1 MVAMSTI
8 KQDGRIQ
15 RIGIMQKR
23 IGRLISILYRKSQIF
38 LGQALK
44 AYDITSAE
52 YPVLIALNKKDG
64 VTQEELVSYLY
75 LDKSAI
81 TRVIQGLVEKE
92 FVTKS
97 KDEEDQRCNRIYLTA
112 KGYEV
117 QAKIEK
123 ALNDWNVIL
132 MTGIEEEKGEK
143 IYEVLMH
150 MAGNVKEGFFHKK

>member
-97 KDEEDQRCNRIYLTA
+97 KDDEDQRCNRIYLTA

-150 MAGNVKEGFFHKK
+150 MVGNVKEGFFHKK